1 MSAPPPELAAYH
13 VGIVVR
19 DVEAAKQ
26 RYTGLLGI
34 PVWAGREVQRAAPP
48 WRTDYAD
55 TTLHLAFGRAAG
67 ITIELIQVLA
77 GRNQHSE
84 YLEAHG
90 EGAQHIGFWTPD
102 LRASVQA
109 ALAQGATLVNGLVEE
124 NGTASVQL
132 SATSP
137 TSDVV
142 RALDDKGLAYV
153 DGGLGSL
160 QLEFVG
166 SSTNMRSWMGA
177 DFDRILV
184 PPPWDK

>member
-67 ITIELIQVLA
+67 ITIELIQVIA

-84 YLEAHG
+84 YLEAH
-90 EGAQHIGFWTPD
+90 D
-102 LRASVQA
+102 R
-109 ALAQGATLVNGLVEE
+109 
-124 NGTASVQL
+124 
-132 SATSP
+132 
-137 TSDVV
+137 V
-142 RALDDKGLAYV
+142 RSIQRLEDRHRLD
-153 DGGLGSL
+153 
-160 QLEFVG
+160 
-166 SSTNMRSWMGA
+166 
-177 DFDRILV
+177 
-184 PPPWDK
+184 